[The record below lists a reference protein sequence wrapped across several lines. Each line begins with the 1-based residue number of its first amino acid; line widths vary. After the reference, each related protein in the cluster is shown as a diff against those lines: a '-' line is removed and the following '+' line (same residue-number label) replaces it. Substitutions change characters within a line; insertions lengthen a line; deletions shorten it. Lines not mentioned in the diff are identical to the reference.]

1 MPVVRLD
8 HANASDSEWHEVNLD
23 NAVADADLDEAL
35 STGAASS
42 LPPRTPGALG
52 YGGLIDGEWRT
63 YPAEVFGP
71 IPDMATVSR
80 QIEAQ
85 RGTIP

>member
-1 MPVVRLD
+1 LRPAFRHQQKLVGDGAQQVPVVRLD

-42 LPPRTPGALG
+42 LPPRTPGA
-52 YGGLIDGEWRT
+52 ISVTAD
-63 YPAEVFGP
+63 
-71 IPDMATVSR
+71 
-80 QIEAQ
+80 
-85 RGTIP
+85 